1 MKKIPYGIADYKRVK
16 EEDFYF
22 IDKTRFIEQIES
34 TDSYSLFLRP
44 RRFGKSLLISM
55 LHYYYDI
62 HYKDSFDMLFGDTY
76 IAKHKT
82 KEAND
87 YHILR
92 FDFSMVVV
100 DDVKVNFYEYLLI
113 VLKSFLLKYKIDIKT
128 DTAPTVILNKI
139 FDYFH
144 NNPKKKLY
152 LLIDEYDNFANKLL
166 LDNQNNYKD
175 VIADKASLYKQFF
188 TLLKGG
194 AGAENSPLKKMFI
207 TGVTPMTM
215 YDVTSGFNIGSNI
228 STQPNFNDMVGINN
242 EELEILLNYYNIQK
256 KVDKALLKSW
266 YNNYR
271 FSEDTEQTI
280 YNTDMILYYI
290 KNIIRYNKPPKELI
304 DINVR
309 SDYSTLQNII
319 YTNNKLNGNFQTIKS
334 LIGGEAVTL
343 ASLVQDFS
351 ALDISNEENFK
362 SLLFYLGLITI
373 DKVGLE
379 LEFKVPNETIK
390 RIDIDF
396 LKDALKSKNVF
407 SPRTD
412 HINKSLVEFARSGD
426 IEVFKLLSSYI
437 KESTSIRDY
446 INNEQSIKAMLLA
459 YLSLTPYYVIKSE
472 LELNKGFA
480 DLTLIP
486 LNPYVEHYGLI
497 ELKYIK
503 REVKNYKTKLPKL
516 IEEAKEQLEQYKDDE
531 LLKPYKK
538 LKLHKIVMVFWG
550 WELVE
555 IVEEF

>member
-16 EEDFYF
+16 EENFYF
-22 IDKTRFIEQIES
+22 IDKTRFIKEIEE
-34 TDSYSLFLRP
+34 TDSFSMFLRP

-55 LHYYYDI
+55 LHYYYDV
-62 HYKDSFDMLFGDTY
+62 HYKESFDMLFGDTY

-82 KEAND
+82 KEANS

-100 DDVKVNFYEYLLI
+100 DNVKVNFYEYLLI
-113 VLKSFLLKYKIDIKT
+113 ILKSFVSRYKIDIEI
-128 DTAPTVILNKI
+128 DAIPTIVLNKI
-139 FDYFH
+139 FDYFRNH
-144 NNPKKKLY
+144 PEKKLY

-175 VIADKASLYKQFF
+175 IIANKASLYKQFF

-194 AGAENSPLKKMFI
+194 AGAENSPLKKIFI

-228 STQPNFNDMVGINN
+228 STQPNFNDMVGINSN
-242 EELEILLNYYNIQK
+242 ELDILLNYYTLDRKI
-256 KVDKALLKSW
+256 DRELLKTW

-290 KNIIRYNKPPKELI
+290 KDIIRYNKPPKELI

-319 YTNNKLNGNFQTIKS
+319 YTNNKLNGNFETIKS

-343 ASLVQDFS
+343 TSLVQDFS

-373 DKVGLE
+373 DSVGLE
-379 LEFKVPNETIK
+379 IEFKVPNETIK

-396 LKDALKSKNVF
+396 LKDALKFKDIF
-407 SPRTD
+407 TPRTD

-446 INNEQSIKAMLLA
+446 IENEQSVKVMLLA
-459 YLSLTPYYVIKSE
+459 YLSLTPIFIVKSE
-472 LELNKGFA
+472 LELNQGFA
-480 DLTLIP
+480 DLTLLP
-486 LNPYVEHYGLI
+486 LNPYVEHYGLV

-503 REVKNYKTKLPKL
+503 RGIKDYKKMIPNLVEQATK
-516 IEEAKEQLEQYKDDE
+516 QLEQYQNDI
-531 LLKPYKK
+531 LLQPYKK
-538 LKLHKIVMVFWG
+538 LQFHKIVMVFWG

-555 IVEEF
+555 ILKV

>member
-1 MKKIPYGIADYKRVK
+1 MKRIPYGIADYKLIK
-16 EEDFYF
+16 EEDYYF
-22 IDKTRFIEQIES
+22 IDKTRFIIEIENS
-34 TDSYSLFLRP
+34 DRFSMFLRP

-55 LHYYYDI
+55 LHYYYDV
-62 HYKDSFDMLFGDTY
+62 HYKESFDMLFGDTY

-82 KEAND
+82 KEANS

-100 DDVKVNFYEYLLI
+100 DNVKVNFYEYLLI
-113 VLKSFLLKYKIDIKT
+113 VLKSFVSRYKIDIET
-128 DTAPTVILNKI
+128 DAIPTIILNKI
-139 FDYFH
+139 FDYFRNH
-144 NNPKKKLY
+144 PEKKLY

-166 LDNQNNYKD
+166 LDNQNSYKD
-175 VIADKASLYKQFF
+175 IIANKASLYKQFF

-228 STQPNFNDMVGINN
+228 STQPNFNDMVGITSD
-242 EELEILLNYYNIQK
+242 ELNILLNYYNLDK
-256 KVDKALLKSW
+256 KIDRELLKTW

-290 KNIIRYNKPPKELI
+290 KNIIKYNKPPKELI

-319 YTNNKLNGNFQTIKS
+319 YTNNKLNGNFETIKS
-334 LIGGEAVTL
+334 LIGGETVSL
-343 ASLVQDFS
+343 SSLVQDFS

-373 DKVGLE
+373 DSVGLE
-379 LEFKVPNETIK
+379 IAFKVPNETIK

-396 LKDALKSKNVF
+396 LKGALVSKNIF
-407 SPRTD
+407 TPRTD

-426 IEVFKLLSSYI
+426 IEVFKLLSSFI

-446 INNEQSIKAMLLA
+446 INNEQSIKVMLLA
-459 YLSLTPYYVIKSE
+459 YLSLTPIFIVKSE
-472 LELNKGFA
+472 LELNQGFA
-480 DLTLIP
+480 DLTLLP

-503 REVKNYKTKLPKL
+503 REVKNYKKVLPSL
-516 IEEAKEQLEQYKDDE
+516 VEQATQQLEQYQNDKI
-531 LLKPYKK
+531 LQPYKK
-538 LKLHKIVMVFWG
+538 LQFHKIVMIFWG

-555 IVEEF
+555 IKKV